1 MLIRGGK
8 GDDRVASSTV
18 VVSWNPSPHFSASGI
33 IGYVAYGEYEK
44 DQGIHQ
50 FDVGEDWQYPVLIH
64 ELGHVLGMA
73 HEHQREDR
81 KSSVTFMC
89 FSLVQKFC

>member
-1 MLIRGGK
+1 MLIRGSK
-8 GDDRVASSTV
+8 GDDRVASSTL
-18 VVSWNPSPHFSASGI
+18 VVSWNPSPHFAASAS

-44 DQGIHQ
+44 EQGIHQ
-50 FDVGEDWQYPVLIH
+50 MEVGEDWLYPVLIH

-81 KSSVTFMC
+81 KPSVTSMC
-89 FSLVQKFC
+89 FCRLRKFC